1 MNRAVFASLL
11 VLAAA
16 SAQAQ
21 FKVVGPD
28 GRITYTDRPP
38 PATEGR
44 AAPAKGPSGAD
55 RVAAV
60 PAPPLPVALREPSTR
75 FPVTLYS
82 APECA
87 PCDAGRDLL
96 RQRGVPFQERIASS
110 AGDREAWVRIVGSAD
125 APALA
130 IGGQWLRGFAA
141 GLWHSYLDTA
151 GYPRQSQLPTGY
163 VAPPPAPLV
172 ERVTPKAPEPP
183 PPPPPAE
190 VPPPT
195 DEPGGIRF

>member
-1 MNRAVFASLL
+1 MNRAVTASLL
-11 VLAAA
+11 MLAAA

-38 PATEGR
+38 PAVEGR
-44 AAPAKGPSGAD
+44 AAPVKAPPGAD
-55 RVAAV
+55 RVAS
-60 PAPPLPVALREPSTR
+60 PALPPVLREPATR
-75 FPVTLYS
+75 FPVTLYT

-96 RQRGVPFQERIASS
+96 RQRGVPFQERVASS
-110 AGDREAWVRIVGSAD
+110 VGDREAWVRIVGSAD

-130 IGGQWLRGFAA
+130 IGGQWLRGYAA
-141 GLWHSYLDTA
+141 GAWHSYLDTA
-151 GYPRQSQLPTGY
+151 GYPRESKLPTGY

-172 ERVTPKAPEPP
+172 ERVTPKIPEAAAAPP
-183 PPPPPAE
+183 PQPAE
-190 VPPPT
+190 VPPPA
-195 DEPGGIRF
+195 DEPGSIRF

>member
-1 MNRAVFASLL
+1 MYRAVIASLL
-11 VLAAA
+11 MLAAA

-44 AAPAKGPSGAD
+44 AAPVKGPPGAD
-55 RVAAV
+55 RAA
-60 PAPPLPVALREPSTR
+60 PAPVLPVALREPAAR
-75 FPVTLYS
+75 FPVILYT
-82 APECA
+82 APDCA

-110 AGDREAWVRIVGSAD
+110 VGDREAWVRIVGSAD

-151 GYPRQSQLPTGY
+151 GYPRQSQLPAGY
-163 VAPPPAPLV
+163 AAPPAAPLV
-172 ERVTPKAPEPP
+172 ERVTPKVPEPAAP
-183 PPPPPAE
+183 PPLAE
-190 VPPPT
+190 VPPPA

>member
-1 MNRAVFASLL
+1 MIRALIASLL

-28 GRITYTDRPP
+28 GRVTYTDRPP
-38 PATEGR
+38 PAAEGR
-44 AAPAKGPSGAD
+44 AAPLKGPQAAD
-55 RVAAV
+55 RVAAAPV
-60 PAPPLPVALREPSTR
+60 LPAVLREPATR
-75 FPVTLYS
+75 FPVTLYT

-87 PCDAGRDLL
+87 PCDAGRELL
-96 RQRGVPFQERIASS
+96 RQRGVPFQERIAASV
-110 AGDREAWVRIVGSAD
+110 GDREAWVRIVGSAD

-151 GYPRQSQLPTGY
+151 GYPRESKLPVGY
-163 VAPPPAPLV
+163 AAPAPVPLV
-172 ERVTPKAPEPP
+172 ERVTPKAPEPAP
-183 PPPPPAE
+183 AAPPPPAE
-190 VPPPT
+190 VPPPSG
-195 DEPGGIRF
+195 EPGSIRF